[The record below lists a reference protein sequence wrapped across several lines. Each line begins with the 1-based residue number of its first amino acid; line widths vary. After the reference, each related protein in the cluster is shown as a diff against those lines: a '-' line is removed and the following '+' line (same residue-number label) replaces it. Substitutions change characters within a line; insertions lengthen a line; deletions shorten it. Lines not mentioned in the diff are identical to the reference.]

1 MSQVTIPS
9 QWVSHICTGYH
20 VAHAGT
26 RKEGSATMDVAEE
39 YVETNGAQGAALV
52 PERGFA
58 FELWNTP
65 KPWERN
71 HF

>member
-1 MSQVTIPS
+1 
-9 QWVSHICTGYH
+9 
-20 VAHAGT
+20 
-26 RKEGSATMDVAEE
+26 MDVAEE
-39 YVETNGAQGAALV
+39 YVETNGAQRAALV